1 MFACTD
7 VSQLLFRCLNMLRF
21 TVIILTVILVDV
33 SVSQSSTED
42 YPDSSDSPAPT
53 YTATDCLS
61 YIYVAWIIFIYSV
74 GLGVQTDQFSQVVVI
89 SVSSRHLEIYQ
100 TIVIDVLGDM
110 MTVRNNVCDIMI

>member
-1 MFACTD
+1 MLACTD
-7 VSQLLFRCLNMLRF
+7 VGQLLFRCLNMLRF

-42 YPDSSDSPAPT
+42 YPDYPDSPAPT

-74 GLGVQTDQFSQVVVI
+74 GLGVQTDQFGQVNARSEVQRTLRNKSSSCFKEVI
-89 SVSSRHLEIYQ
+89 IRGLWDQ
-100 TIVIDVLGDM
+100 T
-110 MTVRNNVCDIMI
+110 

>member
-1 MFACTD
+1 M
-7 VSQLLFRCLNMLRF
+7 
-21 TVIILTVILVDV
+21 IILTVILVDV

-42 YPDSSDSPAPT
+42 YPDYPDSPAPA

-89 SVSSRHLEIYQ
+89 SVSSRHLEICQ
-100 TIVIDVLGDM
+100 AIVIDVLGDM
-110 MTVRNNVCDIMI
+110 MTVRHNVCDIMT